1 MRKGKTSTNHQYCG
15 SVSVSTCHVTLA
27 LELRPKKECP
37 SRHAGKPQQ
46 GLDDERKVVERWYC
60 WWFRNPAIT
69 GCQLVITCHH
79 LSFPGGCLGFLPSDH
94 QWYCDT
100 TCNIH
105 MQPRMYITLPASQDC
120 HTTSQP
126 MNSAPFFW
134 YPTGPTYHQTQGL
147 ERWEMKRMQHMQHI
161 ARLYEL
167 SVAAWLEAVV
177 VCFNILYR
185 CVGIH
190 PKPL

>member
-79 LSFPGGCLGFLPSDH
+79 LSFSRWLFGISSIRSSMVLWYYLQYTYATKDVYNPPSLPGLPH
-94 QWYCDT
+94 
-100 TCNIH
+100 NI
-105 MQPRMYITLPASQDC
+105 
-120 HTTSQP
+120 
-126 MNSAPFFW
+126 SA
-134 YPTGPTYHQTQGL
+134 
-147 ERWEMKRMQHMQHI
+147 
-161 ARLYEL
+161 YEL
-167 SVAAWLEAVV
+167 SSLFLIPNWPNLSPDSRPRKVRDETYAAHAAYSKAIWTLRGRMAGSS
-177 VCFNILYR
+177 CCMFQHI
-185 CVGIH
+185 I
-190 PKPL
+190 